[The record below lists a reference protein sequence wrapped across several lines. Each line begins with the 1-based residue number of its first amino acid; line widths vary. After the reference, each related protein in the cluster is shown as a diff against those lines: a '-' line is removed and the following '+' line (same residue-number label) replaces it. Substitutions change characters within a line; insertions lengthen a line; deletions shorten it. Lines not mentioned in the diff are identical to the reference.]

1 MKPMLKYRGG
11 KSKEIPYIMEYV
23 PNFNGRYIEPFL
35 GGGAVFFH
43 LEPEQA
49 IINDINAPLMAFY
62 QGVRNDYHALRV
74 ELDAIEEIYTRNRAA
89 FDALKAMNPNERVE
103 DQNEALYYHLR
114 DMYNNLE
121 AKDYSDALLYY
132 FINKTAYSGMIRYN
146 ARGEFNVPFGRYKN
160 LNTQLITEQHSV
172 LLQRANLF
180 NLDYSEIFNMSQQ
193 GDFIFLDPP
202 YDCVFSDYGN
212 EEYRDGFSEENHRQ
226 LAQDFRNLGCMAL
239 MVIGRTPLTE
249 ELYNGLIVA
258 EYGKQYAVNI
268 RNRFRSTSNHLII
281 TNY

>member
-1 MKPMLKYRGG
+1 MKFKTLVNPSSFVALYKYTEMKPMLKYRGG

-89 FDALKAMNPNERVE
+89 FDALKAMNANERVE

-114 DMYNNLE
+114 DMYNC
-121 AKDYSDALLYY
+121 KVQS
-132 FINKTAYSGMIRYN
+132 KS
-146 ARGEFNVPFGRYKN
+146 
-160 LNTQLITEQHSV
+160 
-172 LLQRANLF
+172 
-180 NLDYSEIFNMSQQ
+180 
-193 GDFIFLDPP
+193 
-202 YDCVFSDYGN
+202 
-212 EEYRDGFSEENHRQ
+212 
-226 LAQDFRNLGCMAL
+226 
-239 MVIGRTPLTE
+239 
-249 ELYNGLIVA
+249 
-258 EYGKQYAVNI
+258 
-268 RNRFRSTSNHLII
+268 
-281 TNY
+281 